1 MFSPRFFLGLLLFP
15 ISATALAQM
24 EQTFD
29 YRRFLTPPKTTP
41 EFWEAMQFEMEV
53 GRFDLA
59 AQHLRGLID
68 KKPTQDELLKLHSK
82 EGIATFL
89 RLRLVPKWSD
99 DRVREKQAREDVET
113 LIELVTKAVRD
124 KLTDVPRIKL
134 YIENLYKTPEENAF
148 ARIELAKSGTAAVPY
163 MLEELQRR
171 PNLEREPIISAL
183 SQFGPDT
190 VRPLLAALDIPDDVL
205 RSNILEILRKRKDLF
220 QLRSRDIDV
229 APALWPLVSPVL
241 NKNETVRRQAREILT
256 YINGLRHADQL
267 PLPLVALTEEAE
279 GYYYHRVR
287 FSDPRRVAL
296 WRWDGKKL
304 IEDTSMSPSKAE
316 EFLALRYLRQA
327 LQINPKYHEA
337 QVLMLGLL
345 ADKGY
350 QAPTPDQPLGVL
362 RPTVADLYLTMK
374 SDLLNTVLENALRDE
389 RTLVALAAIKALGKI
404 GDAHALIP
412 QTQGEPALVQAMRYG
427 DRRVQLAAVDA
438 ILRIPGAASLPAASQ
453 MVKIL
458 IGTLAPDAA
467 ASNKPRILVAS
478 SNDLSL
484 RQMAKAVEQT
494 GAEAVTSITGRG
506 AVQRLLARSD
516 IDSVILDTSLV
527 QPDLTWV
534 LAQLRSDQGLR
545 RLPVLVGVLPD
556 NFYVRDI
563 INQMTDLRA
572 KAQVLDAEIK
582 KRLEEQERQEKL
594 SSYEAA
600 RNRMDIF
607 LEDARKKRAQ
617 LDGKLQTLTDRY
629 EAEVQKR
636 EAALKSHLSK
646 SKHVWPVSTNQL
658 TDGRQLA
665 VLLEERI
672 REAGMPPLSK
682 AERKEYAES
691 SLAWLAKM
699 ATGELPGFDVR
710 PAGDAVRGVLQTPG
724 LSEAAQLNA
733 IRILGRIPGEAA
745 QRQLIYLVRDDKRTT
760 PVRILATEQLLK
772 HMEEFGRPD
781 TEQEKVLQ
789 AAAELAVKQPGIDP
803 ILRDHLTRLLGALR
817 PGGKATGQKLRDFIP

>member
-1 MFSPRFFLGLLLFP
+1 MFSPRLFLGLVVFS
-15 ISATALAQM
+15 ISGAALAQM
-24 EQTFD
+24 EKPFD
-29 YRRFLTPPKTTP
+29 YRRFLTPPKNTP

-59 AQHLRGLID
+59 AQHLRGLIEA
-68 KKPTQDELLKLHSK
+68 KPTADELTKLHAK
-82 EGIATFL
+82 EGIAAFL
-89 RLRLVPKWSD
+89 RLNLVPRWSD
-99 DRVREKQAREDVET
+99 DRDRDKKAREDVRA
-113 LIELVTKAVRD
+113 LIDLVTKAVRE
-124 KLTDVPRIKL
+124 KLTDPNRIKL
-134 YIENLYKTPEENAF
+134 YIGNLYQTPEENQF
-148 ARIELAKSGTAAVPY
+148 ARRELAKSGTSAVPY
-163 MLEELQRR
+163 LLEELQRR
-171 PNLEREPIISAL
+171 PNLEREPIITAL
-183 SQFGPDT
+183 SQFGPDS
-190 VRPLLAALDIPDDVL
+190 VRPLLAALDNLDDVL
-205 RSNILEILRKRKDLF
+205 RSNILEILRKRTDLF
-220 QLRSRDIDV
+220 QLRSSGIDI

-279 GYYYHRVR
+279 RYYYHRVR

-316 EFLALRYLRQA
+316 EYLALRYLRQA
-327 LQINPKYHEA
+327 LQINPKYQEA
-337 QVLMLGLL
+337 HVLMLSLL

-350 QAPTPDQPLGVL
+350 QAPTADQPLGTL

-374 SDLLNTVLENALRDE
+374 SELLNVVLENALRDE

-412 QTQGEPALVQAMRYG
+412 QTQGEPPLVQALRYG

-438 ILRIPGAASLPAASQ
+438 VLRIPGAASLPAASQ

-458 IGTLAPDAA
+458 MGTLAPDAA
-467 ASNKPRILVAS
+467 ASAKPRILVAS
-478 SNDLSL
+478 SNGPSL
-484 RQMAKAVEQT
+484 REMAQAVEQT
-494 GAEAVTSITGRG
+494 GAEAITAITGRG
-506 AVQRLLARSD
+506 AVQRLLARAD
-516 IDSVILDTSLV
+516 IDSVVLDTSLV

-545 RLPVLVGVLPD
+545 RLPVLVGVVPD
-556 NFYVRDI
+556 SFTARDLI
-563 INQMTDLRA
+563 DQLIDLRA

-582 KRLEEQERQEKL
+582 KRLEEQEREEKR

-600 RNRMDIF
+600 RNRLDIF
-607 LEDARKKRAQ
+607 LDDARKRRAQ
-617 LDGKLQTLTDRY
+617 LDGKLQILNDRY
-629 EAEVQKR
+629 EAEVKKR
-636 EAALKSHLSK
+636 EDALKIHLSK
-646 SKHVWPVSTNQL
+646 SKHVWPVPTNQL
-658 TDGRQLA
+658 TDGRLLA
-665 VLLEERI
+665 GVLEDRI

-691 SLAWLAKM
+691 ALAWLAKM

-710 PAGDAVRGVLQTPG
+710 PAGDVVRGVLQTPG

-745 QRQLIYLVRDDKRTT
+745 QRELIYLVRDDKRTT
-760 PVRILATEQLLK
+760 PVRILATEQLLR

-781 TEQEKVLQ
+781 VEQQKVLQ
-789 AAAELAVKQPGIDP
+789 AGAELAVKQAGIDP
-803 ILRDHLTRLLGALR
+803 ILRDRLTRLIGALR
-817 PGGKATGQKLRDFIP
+817 PGDKTTGQKLRDFVP